1 MFLSSIFILSI
12 YRTSAFVFEVSAV
25 LDIIVIIPDYPKEVT
40 GQDVHE
46 GDLGEVLEDKEAEVE
61 GQNTSQPVTVAAPG
75 ETGVV
80 EKHREVGFSYS
91 HQETTSTDM
100 PIPVF
105 TMESSDFHN
114 IAESTHVMNISPIA
128 VSAQEILSFT
138 RVDGSTCI
146 NMLDLCKGVKI

>member
-46 GDLGEVLEDKEAEVE
+46 GDLVEVLEDEEAEVE
-61 GQNTSQPVTVAAPG
+61 GQNTSQPETVAAPG

-91 HQETTSTDM
+91 HQDTTST
-100 PIPVF
+100 
-105 TMESSDFHN
+105 
-114 IAESTHVMNISPIA
+114 
-128 VSAQEILSFT
+128 L
-138 RVDGSTCI
+138 
-146 NMLDLCKGVKI
+146 VKIFMWRRYDYKLNESGV